1 MNIPINKAPG
11 TVCFVAGR
19 SGGHLIP
26 ALTLAE
32 RHKEQFPDDE
42 IVFFSTNTTLD
53 SRILQESKRKVIDEY
68 TTFDLDNVPRRWFE
82 YPLYALKVLKVF
94 CYSFKFF
101 YTRKPKKIVSTGGY
115 ISVPICY
122 AAYLLRVYIE
132 LHEFNVI
139 PGEAIKVMSKFAN
152 RVFISFGQASIQ
164 LRSVACSLVGYPVR
178 FPPAMR
184 EWPQEVVVTGIELS
198 SVRKTLF
205 ILGGSQGSIFI
216 NGLIRE
222 WILRNHEHHHLLQVI
237 HQTGGQDPFN
247 WKEFYNQ
254 LGIPAI
260 VFDFSDHVEH
270 YYLAAD
276 LIVNRAG
283 AGTLFEILFF
293 PRKSITIPLESA
305 TTDHQVANAEAIAAI
320 YPHVFTLFKQPEVT
334 KDPTALFSKMTEY
347 LFFQPK
353 PSYRTITR
361 TFTRFT

>member
-1 MNIPINKAPG
+1 MNTHTPDI
-11 TVCFVAGR
+11 VCFVAGR

-42 IVFFSTNTTLD
+42 IVFFSTSSSLD
-53 SRILQESKRKVIDEY
+53 IRIVQESKRKIIDEY
-68 TTFDLDNVPRRWFE
+68 ITFDLDNLPTRLSE
-82 YPLYALKVLKVF
+82 YPAYALKALKVF
-94 CYSFKFF
+94 YHCFKFF
-101 YTRKPKKIVSTGGY
+101 YTKKPKKVVSTGGY

-139 PGEAIKVMSKFAN
+139 PGRAAKFVAKYAN
-152 RVFISFGQASIQ
+152 RVFISFGQASTQ
-164 LRSVACSLVGYPVR
+164 LQAAACTLTGYPVR
-178 FPPAMR
+178 FPQAMK

-205 ILGGSQGSIFI
+205 IVGGSQGSLFI

-222 WILRNHEHHHLLQVI
+222 WVLRNHEYHHLLQII
-237 HQTGGQDPFN
+237 HQTGSQDPFN
-247 WKEFYNQ
+247 WKEFYKQ
-254 LGIPAI
+254 LNIPAI
-260 VFDFSDHVEH
+260 VFDFADHVEH

-293 PRKSITIPLESA
+293 PRKSITIPLETVA
-305 TTDHQVANAEAIAAI
+305 TDHQVANAEAIAAL
-320 YPHVFTLFKQPEVT
+320 YPHVFTIFRQSDIS
-334 KDPTALFSKMTEY
+334 KDPTDLFKKMTEY
-347 LFFQPK
+347 LFLQPK

>member
-1 MNIPINKAPG
+1 MNVNEQG

-32 RHKEQFPDDE
+32 RHKEKFPDDE
-42 IVFFSTNTTLD
+42 IIFFSCNTELD
-53 SRILQESKRKVIDEY
+53 TRILRDSKRRVIDEY
-68 TTFDLDNVPRRWFE
+68 IVLDLENVPRRFLD
-82 YPLYALKVLKVF
+82 YPAYALKVWKVF
-94 CYSFKFF
+94 YQSFKLF
-101 YTRKPKKIVSTGGY
+101 YAKKPKKIVSTGGY
-115 ISVPICY
+115 ISVPVCY
-122 AAYLLRVYIE
+122 AAYLLRVYVE

-139 PGEAIKVMSKFAN
+139 PGEAIKFLAGYSN
-152 RVFISFGQASIQ
+152 RIFLAFGQASIS
-164 LRSVACSLVGYPVR
+164 LRATCSLVAYPVR

-198 SVRKTLF
+198 NVRKTIF

-216 NGLIRE
+216 NNLMRE
-222 WILRNHEHHHLLQVI
+222 WVLRTHEYHHLYQVI
-237 HQTGGQDPFN
+237 HQTGSQDKNN
-247 WKEFYNQ
+247 WKEFYEQ

-260 VFDFSDHVEH
+260 VFDFSDTVEH

-276 LIVNRAG
+276 LVINRAG

-293 PRKSITIPLESA
+293 PRKSITIPLE
-305 TTDHQVANAEAIAAI
+305 TTTTQHQADNAEAIAKI
-320 YPHVFTLFKQPEVT
+320 YPHVFTVFNQSDVA
-334 KDPTALFSKMTEY
+334 KDPTELYKKITEF
-347 LFFQPK
+347 LLFQPK